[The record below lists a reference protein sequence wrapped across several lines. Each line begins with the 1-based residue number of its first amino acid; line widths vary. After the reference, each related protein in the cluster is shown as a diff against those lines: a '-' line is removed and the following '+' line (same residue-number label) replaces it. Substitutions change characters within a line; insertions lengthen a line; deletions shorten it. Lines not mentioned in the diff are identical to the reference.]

1 MRESDAVIAIVDDDP
16 RARDGPEERGHAM
29 SRAPIWTA
37 KILDLRLFPL
47 ILIARSQSLEVA

>member
-1 MRESDAVIAIVDDDP
+1 
-16 RARDGPEERGHAM
+16 M

-37 KILDLRLFPL
+37 KILDLPLLPL

>member
-16 RARDGPEERGHAM
+16 RARDGPEEG

-37 KILDLRLFPL
+37 KILDLPLFPL

>member
-16 RARDGPEERGHAM
+16 QAQDGPEERTRAM
-29 SRAPIWTA
+29 SRAPIWTG
-37 KILDLRLFPL
+37 KIRDLPLLPL

>member
-1 MRESDAVIAIVDDDP
+1 MRQSEAVIAIVDDDP
-16 RARDGPEERGHAM
+16 RARDGPEERTRVM

-37 KILDLRLFPL
+37 RIPDLPLRPL

>member
-1 MRESDAVIAIVDDDP
+1 
-16 RARDGPEERGHAM
+16 M

-37 KILDLRLFPL
+37 KILDLPLFPL

>member
-1 MRESDAVIAIVDDDP
+1 MRESDAVIAIVDDAP
-16 RARDGPEERGHAM
+16 GLGTAQKRELAM

-37 KILDLRLFPL
+37 KILDLPLLSL